1 VDSVSTPGCNYTR
14 TFTIT
19 ATDDCGNDAQ
29 CEVTYTWTQ
38 DTEDPTLSCPDTV
51 LMAVCTE
58 PPPYEDFTAFID
70 AGGSASD
77 ECGINEDSF
86 IWVED
91 VSDGNTNPET
101 ITRTYRIEDNCGNE
115 AICEQI
121 IKIGDLEIT
130 AWVYLEGSAIDPGGI
145 EDYTPLMRTDLND
158 LRILPG
164 QTYLHLCGDTV
175 YTAAGQ
181 PYNGAPWNY
190 GGNEGDDFDS
200 NSDPLIGEAE
210 YPLTVVDWVLISLRE
225 TPDGGPLCQ
234 KAALLHNN
242 GSIQFIDGGFTC
254 CNLDYST
261 PYYLVIEHR
270 NHLMVMSDTAI
281 RIADGVISYDFR
293 NRQSYINTLVTGGSG
308 QKEILPGLFAMYA
321 GNGDQVLT
329 VSSDTRINLD
339 DESYWQG
346 QNGKIGSYLN
356 GDHNMNGDCNYNDRV
371 TWEFN
376 NTVFTT
382 VPRD

>member
-1 VDSVSTPGCNYTR
+1 
-14 TFTIT
+14 
-19 ATDDCGNDAQ
+19 
-29 CEVTYTWTQ
+29 
-38 DTEDPTLSCPDTV
+38 
-51 LMAVCTE
+51 
-58 PPPYEDFTAFID
+58 
-70 AGGSASD
+70 
-77 ECGINEDSF
+77 
-86 IWVED
+86 
-91 VSDGNTNPET
+91 
-101 ITRTYRIEDNCGNE
+101 
-115 AICEQI
+115 
-121 IKIGDLEIT
+121 
-130 AWVYLEGSAIDPGGI
+130 
-145 EDYTPLMRTDLND
+145 
-158 LRILPG
+158 
-164 QTYLHLCGDTV
+164 
-175 YTAAGQ
+175 
-181 PYNGAPWNY
+181 
-190 GGNEGDDFDS
+190 
-200 NSDPLIGEAE
+200 LIGEAN

-242 GSIQFIDGGFTC
+242 GAIQFIDGGFSC

-281 RIADGVISYDFR
+281 SVSEGIISYDFR
-293 NRQSYINTLVTGGSG
+293 YRQSYINPLVTGGSG
-308 QKEILPGLFAMYA
+308 QKEILPGLYAMYA

-339 DESYWQG
+339 DETYWQG

-356 GDHNMNGDCNYNDRV
+356 GDYNMNGDCNYNDRV